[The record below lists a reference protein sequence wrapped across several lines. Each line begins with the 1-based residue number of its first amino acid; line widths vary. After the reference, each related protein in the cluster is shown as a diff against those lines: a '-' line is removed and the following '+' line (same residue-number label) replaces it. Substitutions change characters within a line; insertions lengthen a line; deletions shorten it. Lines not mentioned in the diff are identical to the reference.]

1 MRVRAVASS
10 SPLGNIATFSAVA
23 AIVIKLMPSPWFPEG
38 LTFCSMLETR
48 FSVIAAACCQDE
60 ILLSKAPLMSAPAAM
75 FVVLVVIEV
84 EKETV
89 IELFRQRYRVA
100 DADAELK
107 EKLNSSP
114 SVSSLSSNR
123 IRQNYSDLANPSI
136 FSRETLSR
144 SAKATIKSKT
154 ASETVAKM

>member
-1 MRVRAVASS
+1 
-10 SPLGNIATFSAVA
+10 
-23 AIVIKLMPSPWFPEG
+23 
-38 LTFCSMLETR
+38 
-48 FSVIAAACCQDE
+48 
-60 ILLSKAPLMSAPAAM
+60 MSAPAAM
-75 FVVLVVIEV
+75 FEVLVVIEV
-84 EKETV
+84 ETETV

-100 DADAELK
+100 DAAAELK
-107 EKLNSSP
+107 QKLNSSP

-136 FSRETLSR
+136 FSRDTFSR